1 VKLSILA
8 RITFTESVNRN
19 STEEVEEY
27 SGTTEEE
34 ELICDIEED
43 ETKTSDTVEHETN
56 SSVTEEDEGGVN
68 CSVTEKLKRKSNMQR

>member
-1 VKLSILA
+1 MLCYLIIL
-8 RITFTESVNRN
+8 RR
-19 STEEVEEY
+19 
-27 SGTTEEE
+27 
-34 ELICDIEED
+34 LIHIHQNVAKMKHLQQYYKCYPSCIEED